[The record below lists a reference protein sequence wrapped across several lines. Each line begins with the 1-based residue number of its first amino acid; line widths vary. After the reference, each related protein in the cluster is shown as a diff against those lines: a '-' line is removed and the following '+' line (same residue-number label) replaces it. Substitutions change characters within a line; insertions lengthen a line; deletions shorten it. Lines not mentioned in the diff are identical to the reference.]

1 MHHSS
6 ELSSVVDTLLQEFTG
21 LDFTLTF
28 CIINLIDGDDL
39 SNTVWAAN
47 PETGKD
53 AESYYMKFEDY
64 DFHRAMWD
72 AWKAQDKRFVY
83 VLEGEEKKIYDEY
96 SIPKQNSDDSPNMFR
111 RLIKVWKDTWQGLHF
126 SSIVDFRQSV

>member
-64 DFHRAMWD
+64 DFHRA
-72 AWKAQDKRFVY
+72 
-83 VLEGEEKKIYDEY
+83 
-96 SIPKQNSDDSPNMFR
+96 
-111 RLIKVWKDTWQGLHF
+111 
-126 SSIVDFRQSV
+126 

>member
-1 MHHSS
+1 
-6 ELSSVVDTLLQEFTG
+6 
-21 LDFTLTF
+21 
-28 CIINLIDGDDL
+28 DGDDL

-96 SIPKQNSDDSPNMFR
+96 LYSETEFR
-111 RLIKVWKDTWQGLHF
+111 RFPKHVQEANKSLERYVAGFTFFKYSGLQTVSVNPISEEELAILERFGKV
-126 SSIVDFRQSV
+126 